1 MLFDLASEL
10 HQLGYYDKEVW
21 MLIFKTTSEKTRI
34 NNTHDFDLILNIMH
48 EVNSL
53 PELKGK
59 AQPFIDTFLKKQ
71 YSENID
77 RKWRYDAE
85 NRRFRTL

>member
-1 MLFDLASEL
+1 MIERLNNQYKKVIIDKWKDEVVYQQRMLFDLASEL

-21 MLIFKTTSEKTRI
+21 MLIFKTTSEKSRI

-48 EVNSL
+48 EVNAL

-59 AQPFIDTFLKKQ
+59 A
-71 YSENID
+71 
-77 RKWRYDAE
+77 
-85 NRRFRTL
+85 